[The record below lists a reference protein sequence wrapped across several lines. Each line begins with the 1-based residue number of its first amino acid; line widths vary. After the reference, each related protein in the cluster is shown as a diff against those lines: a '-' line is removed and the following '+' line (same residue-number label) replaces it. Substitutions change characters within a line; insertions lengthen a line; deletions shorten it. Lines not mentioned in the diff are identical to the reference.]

1 MALKPPFWLLSLPLF
16 LVLYRNTATSPQGED
31 ERDDCNGDLH
41 LEDKRV
47 NGDGD
52 DRRIDADGG
61 DKGVNGDGNGKDK
74 NEDGEGKLF
83 KIDNFKILSCP

>member
-16 LVLYRNTATSPQGED
+16 LVLYRNTATSQQSED
-31 ERDDCNGDLH
+31 RRDDCQGDLH

-52 DRRIDADGG
+52 DQRIDGDGE
-61 DKGVNGDGNGKDK
+61 DKRVNGDGNGKDK
-74 NEDGEGKLF
+74 TEDGVGELF
-83 KIDNFKILSCP
+83 KIYHFKLLSCT